1 MIPTITV
8 FLISICG
15 LGFSASDYFRK
26 LAINNLDAR
35 ILLLIFVSGQIP
47 LLGLWF
53 ILSNNYHINIFYWPI
68 GILAGIMGLI
78 ANLLF
83 LKSLKVSEISKVIP
97 ILGIIP
103 VFSSVSSFILIGE
116 TLDLNQVL
124 GITLSCLA
132 LIIIYSPH
140 GMSPFSGLK
149 VFIQDKGARLMTAVA
164 IIWSILAPI
173 DKLCMQ
179 YSSSASHGLIQTVFI
194 TFALFIFISLNRK
207 ETTIPLN
214 KSFLR
219 PAILASVT
227 AGIAYGAQLMAY
239 EMTLVS
245 FVELYKR
252 IIGIIG
258 ALMVGRLF
266 LSEKITKQKLFGIF
280 MIIIALP
287 LIMIDF

>member
-1 MIPTITV
+1 MIPTITI

-26 LAINNLDAR
+26 IALDNLEAK
-35 ILLLIFVSGQIP
+35 ILLLVFVCGQIP

-53 ILSNNYHINIFYWPI
+53 ILSNNDNINIYYWPL
-68 GILAGIMGLI
+68 GILAGAMGLI

-83 LKSLKVSEISKVIP
+83 LKSLKVSQISKVIP

-103 VFSSVSSFILIGE
+103 VFSSISSFIIIGE
-116 TLDLNQVL
+116 TLNLLQVL

-132 LIIIYSPH
+132 LIIIYSPS
-140 GMSPFSGLK
+140 GMSPFFGFK
-149 VFIQDKGARLMTAVA
+149 AFIHDRGALLMTAVA

-173 DKLCMQ
+173 DKLCIQ
-179 YSSSASHGLIQTVFI
+179 YSSSATHGLIQTIFI
-194 TFALFIFISLNRK
+194 TLALLIYINISKNELL
-207 ETTIPLN
+207 PPMN
-214 KSFLR
+214 KILLR
-219 PAILASVT
+219 PALLASLT

-258 ALMVGRLF
+258 ALMVGKFF
-266 LSEKITKQKLFGIF
+266 LSEKITKEKLFGIVI
-280 MIIIALP
+280 IIIALP